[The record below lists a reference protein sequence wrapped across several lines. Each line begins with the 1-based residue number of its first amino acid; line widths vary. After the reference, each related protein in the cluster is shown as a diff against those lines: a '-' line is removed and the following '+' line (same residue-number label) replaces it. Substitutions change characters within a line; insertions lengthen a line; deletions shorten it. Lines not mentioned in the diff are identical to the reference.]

1 MDMGRRVVIA
11 LGGNAI
17 KQPDEWGTA
26 EEQMRNVRTACR
38 QIARIIRRGY
48 EVVLTH
54 GNGPQVGNLAI
65 QQEQAKDL
73 VPPQPL
79 VVLGAMT
86 QGQIGYL
93 FQQALRNELADLKRP
108 VVTVVTQVLVDS
120 EDPDFRDPHKPV
132 GPFYEEGEARV
143 LMEERGWV
151 MRRVRPDAKGWRRVV
166 PSPRPLAIIEGEA
179 VKRMVDDGMIV
190 IASGGGGI
198 PVIMRDGRLEGI
210 DAVID
215 KDLAG
220 EVLAEEV
227 GADIFLILTDVDCV
241 RLDYGKPSERPIRRM
256 TLEEAK
262 RYHSE
267 GHFPPGS
274 MGPKVEAC
282 IRFLEHGG
290 ERAVIASLEEGFEAL
305 EGEAGTQITRG

>member
-1 MDMGRRVVIA
+1 MGRRVVIA

-17 KQPDEWGTA
+17 KQPDERGTA
-26 EEQMRNVRTACR
+26 EEQMRNVRAACR
-38 QIARIIRRGY
+38 QIAGIIRRGY

-65 QQEQAKDL
+65 QQEQARDL

-93 FQQALRNELADLKRP
+93 FQQALRNELADVKRP
-108 VVTVVTQVLVDS
+108 VVTVVTQVLVDKD
-120 EDPDFRDPHKPV
+120 DPDFRDPHKPV
-132 GPFYEEGEARV
+132 GPFYDEEEAKA
-143 LMEERGWV
+143 LMGERGWV
-151 MRRVRPDAKGWRRVV
+151 MRRVRPDVKGWRRVV

-179 VKRMVDDGMIV
+179 VRRMVDDGMIV

-198 PVIMRDGRLEGI
+198 PVIERGGRLEGI

-220 EVLAEEV
+220 EILAEEV

-241 RLDYGKPSERPIRRM
+241 KLDYGKPSERPIRRM
-256 TLEEAK
+256 TLEEAR
-262 RYHSE
+262 RYLSE

-290 ERAVIASLEEGFEAL
+290 ERAIIASLHDGLEAL
-305 EGEAGTQITRG
+305 EGRAGTQITRE

>member
-1 MDMGRRVVIA
+1 MGRRVVIA

-17 KQPDEWGTA
+17 KQPDERGTA
-26 EEQMRNVRTACR
+26 EEQMRNVRAACR
-38 QIARIIRRGY
+38 QIAGIIRRGY

-65 QQEQAKDL
+65 QQEQARDL

-93 FQQALRNELADLKRP
+93 FQQALRNELADVKRP
-108 VVTVVTQVLVDS
+108 VVTVVTQVLVDKD
-120 EDPDFRDPHKPV
+120 DPDFRDPHKPV
-132 GPFYEEGEARV
+132 GPFYDEEEAKA
-143 LMEERGWV
+143 LMGERGWV
-151 MRRVRPDAKGWRRVV
+151 MRRVRPDVKGWRRVV

-179 VKRMVDDGMIV
+179 VRRMVDDGMIV

-198 PVIMRDGRLEGI
+198 PVIERGGRLEGI

-220 EVLAEEV
+220 EILAEEV

-241 RLDYGKPSERPIRRM
+241 KLDYGKPSERPIRRM
-256 TLEEAK
+256 TLEEAR
-262 RYHSE
+262 RYLSE

-290 ERAVIASLEEGFEAL
+290 GKAIIASLHDGLEAL
-305 EGEAGTQITRG
+305 EGRAGTQITRE

>member
-1 MDMGRRVVIA
+1 MGRRVVIA

-17 KQPDEWGTA
+17 KQPDERGTA
-26 EEQMRNVRTACR
+26 EEQIRNVRTACR
-38 QIARIIRRGY
+38 QIVEIIRRGY

-54 GNGPQVGNLAI
+54 GNGPQVGSLAI
-65 QQEQAKDL
+65 QQEQAREL

-93 FQQALRNELADLKRP
+93 LQQALRNELMDVKRP
-108 VVTVVTQVLVDS
+108 IVTVVTQVLVDKD
-120 EDPDFRDPHKPV
+120 DPDFRDPHKPI
-132 GPFYEEGEARV
+132 GPFYSEEEAKA

-151 MRRVRPDAKGWRRVV
+151 MRRVRPEVERGWRRVV
-166 PSPRPLAIIEGEA
+166 PSPRPLAIIEGGA
-179 VKRMVDDGMIV
+179 VRRMVDDGMIV

-198 PVIMRDGRLEGI
+198 PVIERGGRLEGV

-220 EVLAEEV
+220 EILAEEV
-227 GADIFLILTDVDCV
+227 GADVFLILTDVESV
-241 RLDYGKPSERPIRRM
+241 KLDYGKPSERTIRRM
-256 TLEEAK
+256 TIEEAK
-262 RYHSE
+262 RYLLE

-282 IRFLEHGG
+282 IRFIEHGG
-290 ERAVIASLEEGFEAL
+290 KRAIIGSLREGLEAI
-305 EGEAGTQITRG
+305 EGKAGTQITRD